1 MNFGLGKHFIHTYS
15 LKKKKKNV
23 TICYQLFIYVMFI
36 ILTIIK
42 EYDIL
47 FRINILRGKAF
58 NFRSMYIVLLY
69 YSPMT
74 LLNVS

>member
-1 MNFGLGKHFIHTYS
+1 
-15 LKKKKKNV
+15 
-23 TICYQLFIYVMFI
+23 MFI